1 MTACSRLTVENMG
14 GMVSVPI
21 EMVRRA
27 VEVIR
32 IRLWVMGWLEE
43 KMARSY
49 QGLTHRWSPDMV
61 KKTHVEKQLGYF
73 SEMGGRDGAN
83 MVVVSNSDE
92 IIDIGKETNKE
103 NGVSSLVKTKKR
115 KGKKR
120 KWKKSH

>member
-1 MTACSRLTVENMG
+1 MTTCSRLTVENMG

-27 VEVIR
+27 VEVIQ
-32 IRLWVMGWLEE
+32 IRLWVMGWLEG

-49 QGLTHRWSPDMV
+49 QDMV

-92 IIDIGKETNKE
+92 IIDIDKETNKE

-115 KGKKR
+115 KGKN
-120 KWKKSH
+120 SH